1 MKIIYN
7 PNADSHNY
15 ISISKD
21 KLAVG
26 QIIVTDNG
34 LLEQLELRMGL
45 TCLSFSEMERE
56 ASYLQLLSEHY
67 KGSFYEKS
75 YPVDDWGTAR
85 QLLQWRDTLVMA
97 GWNKEI
103 RGISTKLDNLA
114 DLEDSHLPMGD
125 SDRWVRVLNELDN
138 YAPFKDDDIIEVCC
152 SIELIPPIIQL
163 VLEKLGD
170 KVKYCYY
177 ENDDKSQPKK
187 TVDLNAYLDKIK
199 IYNFKD
205 KNSAYLWAANSK
217 DLLPDTVIVNREN
230 KDFDNVL
237 YSMNKPEIQSSVSDA
252 NPQIIQLFKLGF
264 SLFERPLNI
273 NNLLS
278 YLQLTYHPLPFALRR
293 DLAGHLQSEGGL
305 GDEWKTLIDNYF
317 DNLKAENDKKEEADK
332 IDVKKFREEK
342 EVFLNLLIQDY
353 KRDIPK
359 DDVEIYNAALESW
372 ARKKMVSGNCTER
385 EIPQLVQLR
394 CFCAALSKMLG
405 AVSGKTITIDDLL
418 KWVKNI
424 YRPINM
430 SHSVAQNGSLNVI
443 SNIDGVVCDV
453 DNLIWLDCNY
463 ADGQRYPYDFLNND
477 EIQKLKAKGIIIPQE
492 SDILK
497 AEHNDRNIAL
507 SKVKKQILVVNSSYS
522 CNKLLHEH
530 SFVSEIK
537 KLMGDK
543 YAKICTDNP
552 PIGVADG
559 AAEKCILYSSKY
571 YYNIEQV
578 PELQRDKESYSSIE
592 KLIQYPFD
600 YLVEYFAGLREYE
613 TGALPDMNTTKGKV
627 AHHFIQKLTE
637 DAENNIEEMHNLFES
652 EFDARLDAS
661 IEATGAILKLM
672 ENKVDLDD
680 FTRQL
685 KKTVPVLID
694 IMRSNN
700 LTPVAC
706 EKEFVHDLKEIGNFG
721 AIIDMLLE
729 DKDGNKVVFDFKWSK
744 AKNYI
749 TKMKDGK
756 ALQLELYKQVLL
768 ASEEKVGKTAYY
780 ILPDAQLIS
789 YDVFIGNT
797 DHIKKIDKPANYA
810 TLFSWIQNSFKFRKK
825 ELSGGKIEEG
835 EQLPF
840 ISTKIDDK
848 TGDLQNIIN
857 LDYLAHYLDQKD
869 VVELETDYNDK
880 GLKGSP
886 YVSVKKKK
894 SYQKVSIKEKPT
906 THKILKGRIK

>member
-7 PNADSHNY
+7 PSADAHNF
-15 ISISKD
+15 IRTSKD
-21 KLAVG
+21 GLAVG
-26 QIIVTDNG
+26 QITVTDDG

-45 TCLSFSEMERE
+45 TCISLSEMERE
-56 ASYLQLLSEHY
+56 ASYLQQLGSHN

-75 YPVDDWGTAR
+75 YYTDDWGTAR

-97 GWNKEI
+97 GWNKDV
-103 RGISTKLDNLA
+103 RGISPKLDCMA
-114 DLEDSHLPMGD
+114 DLEDKPLLKGT

-138 YAPFKDDDIIEVCC
+138 HLPFHDDDIIEVYC
-152 SIELIPPIIQL
+152 SLEILPPVIQR

-177 ENDDKSQPKK
+177 ENDDKTQQKK
-187 TVDLNAYLDKIK
+187 TVDLRNCLDKIRV
-199 IYNFKD
+199 YNFKD
-205 KNSAYLWAANSK
+205 KHLAYLWAACEKNLS
-217 DLLPDTVIVNREN
+217 PEIVVVNREN

-252 NPQIIQLFKLGF
+252 NPQIIQLFKLGM

-278 YLQLTYHPLPFALRR
+278 YLQLTSHPLPGALRR

-305 GDEWKTLIDNYF
+305 GDEWTVVIKEFFN
-317 DNLKAENDKKEEADK
+317 NLEIENDKKKKEDK
-332 IDVKKFREEK
+332 KDIKKIREDK
-342 EVFLNLLIQDY
+342 MVFLNLLTNDY
-353 KRDIPK
+353 SSGIPVE
-359 DDVEIYNAALESW
+359 DVKEYNAALESW
-372 ARKKMVSGNCTER
+372 ARKKMVSGNCKEQ
-385 EIPQLVQLR
+385 EVPQLVQLR
-394 CFCAALSKMLG
+394 NFCSAMAKMLG
-405 AVSGKTITIDDLL
+405 AFSGKTITSDELM

-424 YRPINM
+424 YRPINL
-430 SHSVAQNGSLNVI
+430 SHSVAQNGSLNVL
-443 SNIDGVVCDV
+443 SNINGLICEV
-453 DNLIWLDCNY
+453 NELIWLDCNY
-463 ADGQRYPYDFLNND
+463 TDVSHYPYDFLNNE
-477 EIQKLKAKGIIIPQE
+477 EIEGLAKKNIIIPQE
-492 SDILK
+492 SDMLK
-497 AEHNDRNIAL
+497 ADHDDRNIAI
-507 SKVKKQILVVNSSYS
+507 SKVREKLIVVISEYS
-522 CNKLLHEH
+522 CNELLHEH
-530 SFVSEIK
+530 PFVSEIK
-537 KLMGDK
+537 KLLGDK
-543 YAKICTDNP
+543 YAGICTDNP
-552 PIGVADG
+552 PIEVKDDVAK
-559 AAEKCILYSSKY
+559 ECISYNSKY
-571 YYNIEQV
+571 YYQIESI
-578 PELQRDKESYSSIE
+578 PDLDREKESYSAIE

-613 TGALPDMNTTKGKV
+613 TGILPDMNTAKGKV
-627 AHHFIQKLTE
+627 AHLFIQKLTE
-637 DAENNIEEMHNLFES
+637 DAKYNVGTMQTLFDT
-652 EFDARLDAS
+652 EFDVRLDAS

-694 IMRSNN
+694 IVRSNN

-706 EKEFVHDLKEIGNFG
+706 EKEFVHDLKGIGNFG

-768 ASEEKVGKTAYY
+768 ASEEQVGKTAYY

-789 YDVFIGNT
+789 YDDFIGNK

-810 TLFSWIQNSFKFRKK
+810 TLFSWIKNSFEFRKN
-825 ELSGGKIEEG
+825 ELSSGKIEEG
-835 EQLPF
+835 EQLSF
-840 ISTKIDDK
+840 ISTKIDAT
-848 TGDLQNIIN
+848 TGELQNIIN
-857 LDYLAHYLDQKD
+857 LDYLNKKD